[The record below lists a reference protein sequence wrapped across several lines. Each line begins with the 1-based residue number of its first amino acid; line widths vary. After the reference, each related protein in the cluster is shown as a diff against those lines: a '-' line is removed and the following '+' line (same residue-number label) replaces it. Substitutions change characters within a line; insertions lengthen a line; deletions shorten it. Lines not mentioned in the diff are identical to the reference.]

1 MSIEKLKANY
11 PVKIQWVHFPCIQT
25 RQPKGRRWL
34 RCSRVETLSQYAR
47 GSKVSWR
54 KLGFAYGERTHT
66 YNSRLAQELGAWAD
80 TQAGGDAIHDA
91 LYRAY
96 FVDAVNISDRDALIA
111 IAEAVGLDGDA
122 ARTVLTERSF
132 SAKVDDDY
140 AIARSWCDGRADVL
154 CQRSCCRGCQPYE
167 TLEKFVKHLLAQNNT
182 RHGSETPSLR
192 DR

>member
-11 PVKIQWVHFPCIQT
+11 PVKIQWVHFPLHPDTPAEGRSLAEMFAGRDIEPI
-25 RQPKGRRWL
+25 RQRLKSLMAEAGL
-34 RCSRVETLSQYAR
+34 
-47 GSKVSWR
+47 
-54 KLGFAYGERTHT
+54 AYGERTHT

-111 IAEAVGLDGDA
+111 IAEAVGLDGA

-132 SAKVDDDY
+132 SAKVDDDW
-140 AIARSWCDGRADVL
+140 ARSRGVGVTGVPTFYANDLVVV
-154 CQRSCCRGCQPYE
+154 GCQPYE
-167 TLEKFVKHLLAQNNT
+167 TLEKFVKHLLTQNNT
-182 RHGSETPSLR
+182 AR
-192 DR
+192 

>member
-11 PVKIQWVHFPCIQT
+11 PVKIQWVHFPLHPDTPAEGRSLAEMFAGRDIEPI
-25 RQPKGRRWL
+25 RQRLKSLMAEAGL
-34 RCSRVETLSQYAR
+34 
-47 GSKVSWR
+47 
-54 KLGFAYGERTHT
+54 AYGERTHT

-132 SAKVDDDY
+132 SAKVDDDW
-140 AIARSWCDGRADVL
+140 ARSRGVGVTGVPTFYANDLVVV
-154 CQRSCCRGCQPYE
+154 GCQPYE
-167 TLEKFVKHLLAQNNT
+167 TLEKFIKHLLAQNNT
-182 RHGSETPSLR
+182 AR
-192 DR
+192 